1 MKWGCKGIFKD
12 LCKKKRGRWF
22 CGHQVAVAAFHKEK
36 ATALHSSQHGP
47 TCPTCLPGTGHSGHT
62 MRHPLPAHFY
72 CHSPPGQH
80 EDGREIPGGDRD
92 TSWHSPSQHFNPR
105 RGAPVLSSAETLTD
119 ELQCLA
125 SKQNLGKLVE
135 LLRCPDCPS

>member
-1 MKWGCKGIFKD
+1 MGNFKD
-12 LCKKKRGRWF
+12 LCKTNPWPM
-22 CGHQVAVAAFHKEK
+22 VMVLWSSSSSSAFHKEK
-36 ATALHSSQHGP
+36 ATALHSSSQHGP

-125 SKQNLGKLVE
+125 TKQNLGKLVE

>member
-1 MKWGCKGIFKD
+1 MGEWVTVLLLSSSSSDFPQGKGHNTI
-12 LCKKKRGRWF
+12 
-22 CGHQVAVAAFHKEK
+22 AANLF
-36 ATALHSSQHGP
+36 QHHP
-47 TCPTCLPGTGHSGHT
+47 AWLTCLPGTGHSGHT

-125 SKQNLGKLVE
+125 TKQNLGKLVE

>member
-1 MKWGCKGIFKD
+1 MGEWVTVLLLSSSSSDFPQGKSHNTI
-12 LCKKKRGRWF
+12 
-22 CGHQVAVAAFHKEK
+22 AANLF
-36 ATALHSSQHGP
+36 QHHP
-47 TCPTCLPGTGHSGHT
+47 TWSTCLPGTGHSGHT

-80 EDGREIPGGDRD
+80 EDEREIPGGDRD

-125 SKQNLGKLVE
+125 TKQNLGKLVE